1 MIIWILGIGAMVSLF
16 LSHQSKSRKGILIGK
31 LSADL
36 FWVGHYAFLGAF
48 AGIIPNF
55 VGIFREIIF
64 MNRKKHKALNVVVCP
79 ILFIS
84 INLVLG
90 ILSFN
95 KWFDALPITASAFV
109 TISLWIDNPKLTKAI
124 SIPVSTAFLIY
135 NICVYS
141 YIGIIN
147 ESIAILS
154 IIIFFIKVRKK

>member
-1 MIIWILGIGAMVSLF
+1 MLVSVTGLTIGTIKERKVSLYT
-16 LSHQSKSRKGILIGK
+16 IV
-31 LSADL
+31 SAIYL
-36 FWVGHYAFLGAF
+36 LLTIYSIQNVY
-48 AGIIPNF
+48 
-55 VGIFREIIF
+55 FREIIF
-64 MNRKKHKALNVVVCP
+64 MNRKKYKLLNVVVCP